1 MVEVEV
7 HEHDIFP
14 NVFLVKTRGQ
24 EKLATRNMVPG
35 TSVYGEE
42 LVQHN
47 DIEYRIW
54 DPYRSKLAAAIK
66 KGLHELPIKQGERI
80 LYLGAASGTTVSHV
94 SDIAGNTGEVYAVEF
109 SQRSIRDLIEKVCR
123 NRSNVRPIL
132 ADARVPA
139 EYRLLVRIVDSVYSD
154 VAQPNQANLFS
165 DNADVYLKEKGRA
178 IIVIKSRSIDVT
190 QRPTDIFK
198 KEIKILENCGF
209 HVSEVIRLEPFDKD
223 HAMIT
228 LGR

>member
-1 MVEVEV
+1 MTEVEV
-7 HEHDIFP
+7 HEHAIFP
-14 NVFLVKTRGQ
+14 NVFLVKTRDQ
-24 EKLATRNMVPG
+24 EKLATRNMIPG

-42 LVQHN
+42 LVQYN

-66 KGLHELPIKQGERI
+66 KGLCELPIKQGERT

-94 SDIAGNTGEVYAVEF
+94 SDIKGDSGEVYAVEF
-109 SQRSIRDLIEKVCR
+109 SQRSMRDLIEKVCR

-139 EYRLLVRIVDSVYSD
+139 KYRLLVRIVDSIYCD
-154 VAQPNQANLFS
+154 VAQPEQAKLLS
-165 DNADVYLKEKGRA
+165 DNADLYLKKKGRA
-178 IIVIKSRSIDVT
+178 IIAIKSRSIDVT
-190 QRPTDIFK
+190 KRPTDIFK
-198 KEIKILENCGF
+198 KEIKILEQRGF

-223 HAMIT
+223 HAIIT

>member
-1 MVEVEV
+1 MLEVEV
-7 HEHDIFP
+7 HEHEVFP
-14 NVFLVKTRGQ
+14 NVFVVMKGDQ

-42 LVQHN
+42 LVQYN
-47 DIEYRIW
+47 DLEYRIW

-66 KGLHELPIKQGERI
+66 KGLRELSIKQGEKI

-94 SDIAGNTGEVYAVEF
+94 SDIEGDSGEIYAVEF
-109 SQRSIRDLIEKVCR
+109 SQRSMRDLLEKVCR

-139 EYRLLVRIVDSVYSD
+139 KYRLLVSIVDSIYCD
-154 VAQPNQANLFS
+154 VAQPEQAKLLS
-165 DNADVYLKEKGRA
+165 DNADLYLKKKGRA
-178 IIVIKSRSIDVT
+178 IIAIKSRSIDVT

-198 KEIKILENCGF
+198 KEIKILEQRGF
-209 HVSEVIRLEPFDKD
+209 KVSEVIRLEPFDKD
-223 HAMIT
+223 HAIIT